1 MSLTNKLGNMH
12 LAGLYNTD
20 LWPGVTNL
28 IISEMV
34 KRTWLLFKIHLSN
47 IALDSGLSANLD
59 GTIQIGQPA
68 EFDDEVFSFGFTNA
82 DISTLDLKLSRQLNL
97 PIEQVPIR
105 SVS

>member
-12 LAGLYNTD
+12 LAGLYDPD

-47 IALDSGLSANLD
+47 IALDSGLSPNLD
-59 GTIQIGQPA
+59 ESIQIGQPA
-68 EFDDEVFSFGFTNA
+68 EFDDEV
-82 DISTLDLKLSRQLNL
+82 
-97 PIEQVPIR
+97 R
-105 SVS
+105 SLT